1 MEILYKELKHTLKNW
16 NDRNYLGKQIQSF
29 FFHLLDWNMETYG
42 KYLDTHKVS
51 AVSLDEILL

>member
-29 FFHLLDWNMETYG
+29 FSLVRLEHG
-42 KYLDTHKVS
+42 KIW
-51 AVSLDEILL
+51 EISRHT